1 MAAQDLKQDQLL
13 RNCLRG
19 NEIRRTEATR
29 SVYGV
34 AVMSH
39 MFIESVS
46 TRTLFERQGTPCSEQ
61 SKILVTATGFEPTI
75 T

>member
-1 MAAQDLKQDQLL
+1 MKFDGRKPH
-13 RNCLRG
+13 
-19 NEIRRTEATR
+19 
-29 SVYGV
+29 VVFYGV

-39 MFIESVS
+39 MFIELVF